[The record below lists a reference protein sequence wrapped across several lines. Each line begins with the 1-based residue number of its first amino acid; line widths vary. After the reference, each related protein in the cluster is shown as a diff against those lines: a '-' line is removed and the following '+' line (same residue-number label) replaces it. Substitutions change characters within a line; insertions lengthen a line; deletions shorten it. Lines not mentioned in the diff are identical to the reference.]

1 MAAERLS
8 MRTIKEILRL
18 KWDCRRSNR
27 EIAQSCKI
35 ARSTVAECLARA
47 TAAGLT
53 WPVPPPTSMTGCSP
67 DSCTADPAPNPA
79 GGPSRTGPR
88 FTRNSDIPA

>member
-8 MRTIKEILRL
+8 MRTIREILRL

-47 TAAGLT
+47 AAAGLT
-53 WPVPPPTSMTGCSP
+53 WPLPPDLDDGMLTPGPLSPAGPPTRT
-67 DSCTADPAPNPA
+67 PAPP
-79 GGPSRTGPR
+79 GLGHDPPGTPSTPG
-88 FTRNSDIPA
+88 